1 MIRIFGDTL
10 YVEYIYMHIYTY
22 DHRDSSLYHPLY
34 PTTMARVRSQTSRH
48 PPSPSCFLPFSLLP
62 YISLFS
68 PPRTLSSSL
77 SLSIYICICIYIPT
91 ATLSVTN
98 PLFQPPAAVVVRS
111 PRQVESGAFPPPT
124 NGRRETPPW
133 LRGGGDTFYP

>member
-10 YVEYIYMHIYTY
+10 YVEYIYMHIYTHVY
-22 DHRDSSLYHPLY
+22 TTTVIRVYTTPYTPQPWRAYVRKRPDIHLLHLAFSLSRCYPTSLSSLPH
-34 PTTMARVRSQTSRH
+34 
-48 PPSPSCFLPFSLLP
+48 
-62 YISLFS
+62 I
-68 PPRTLSSSL
+68 L
-77 SLSIYICICIYIPT
+77 SLPLFLYIYMYIYIPT

-98 PLFQPPAAVVVRS
+98 PLFQPPAAVVVRF